1 VIFFRL
7 CRRLKTILVNSGRR
21 TACLADIKK
30 MLTELEILPETEKV
44 KNWSLYSQVLKELIK
59 TLFSPFHTL
68 PVKVLNV

>member
-1 VIFFRL
+1 
-7 CRRLKTILVNSGRR
+7 
-21 TACLADIKK
+21 

-44 KNWSLYSQVLKELIK
+44 KNWSLYSQVLKEWIK